1 MKFMNDC
8 LSEVSYNLTTEESR
22 ESSCSFASRER
33 IRSFLR
39 TTPAPVYSWGT
50 RYVQPSPVTAGF
62 GLASMK
68 TKKGKRNR
76 MDRYYYVYILS
87 NKSNKVLYTGVTN
100 DLLRR
105 VYEHKNKHVKGFSS
119 KYNLSKLV
127 YYEEA
132 EDIYGA
138 ITREK
143 QIKGY
148 VRAKKIKLIESMNS
162 EWKDL

>member
-1 MKFMNDC
+1 
-8 LSEVSYNLTTEESR
+8 
-22 ESSCSFASRER
+22 
-33 IRSFLR
+33 
-39 TTPAPVYSWGT
+39 
-50 RYVQPSPVTAGF
+50 
-62 GLASMK
+62 
-68 TKKGKRNR
+68 
-76 MDRYYYVYILS
+76 MDRYYYVYILT

-100 DLLRR
+100 NLLRR

-162 EWKDL
+162 EWKDLYKELMKEEPCKNEILPENKVQDTSSLRKASVWQAGRQKNKKEIICLKPINY